1 MKKCYLIIVLVVLL
15 TSILSIAW
23 AEPVVKQLFYQ
34 KKTKLAPKTY
44 TLKFTL
50 WDVDTGGTTP
60 VWEEEKPVTLSGST
74 IKTYLGDAISLDGV
88 DFSQQLW
95 IQVEQRKKNDKY
107 TLIVPRE
114 RFGIVPYAMFSE
126 VSEVEETG
134 VLLPA

>member
-44 TLKFTL
+44 TLKFIL

-60 VWEEEKPVTLSGST
+60 VW
-74 IKTYLGDAISLDGV
+74 
-88 DFSQQLW
+88 
-95 IQVEQRKKNDKY
+95 
-107 TLIVPRE
+107 
-114 RFGIVPYAMFSE
+114 
-126 VSEVEETG
+126 
-134 VLLPA
+134 